1 MNTNIRIHPFVCL
14 WPMECLQRNCIY
26 LQYAGKQEILLTLKN
41 SKPEFEKKYGLKAL
55 ALFGS
60 YSRGTQVTG
69 TSDVDVMV
77 EFNEPVGIEFIDL
90 ADELEALL
98 KLKVDLVSRNGI
110 KPKYFKVIEPELL
123 YV

>member
-1 MNTNIRIHPFVCL
+1 MKN
-14 WPMECLQRNCIY
+14 
-26 LQYAGKQEILLTLKN
+26 KQEILFTLKN
-41 SKPEFEKKYGLKAL
+41 SKPELAKKYGLKAL

-77 EFNEPVGIEFIDL
+77 EFHTPVGMEFIEL

-98 KLKVDLVSRNGI
+98 NMKVDLVSRKGI
-110 KPKYFKVIEPELL
+110 KPKYFKVIEPELI